1 MTKYIEQLMSEHP
14 DACAAILKAAKSSGF
29 LSDVEVLLKLPDL
42 TDQTF
47 NAKREELKGAG
58 EGTDLLL
65 QELVMPNIDK
75 DFFIDTPA
83 NDEDSMHMVGES
95 HEDVWHLY
103 GCFLHAV
110 FTIVE
115 DLKTNNKETVLSEK
129 LVYAGE

>member
-83 NDEDSMHMVGES
+83 NDEDFHAHGGRVTRGCVASVWLLPPCSVYHCRGL
-95 HEDVWHLY
+95 ED
-103 GCFLHAV
+103 
-110 FTIVE
+110 E
-115 DLKTNNKETVLSEK
+115 
-129 LVYAGE
+129 